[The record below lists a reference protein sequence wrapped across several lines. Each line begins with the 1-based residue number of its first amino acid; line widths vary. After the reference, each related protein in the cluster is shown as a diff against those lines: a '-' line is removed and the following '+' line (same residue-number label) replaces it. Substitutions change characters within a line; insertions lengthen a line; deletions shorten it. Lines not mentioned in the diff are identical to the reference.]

1 MVSKKVLLDVISKYS
16 LGGLVEKI
24 QWTVKDNK
32 FSTEFLGS
40 GYKGIVEYNND
51 FNLKEGN
58 YAIWETPQ
66 LVKCLNILDENI
78 LLEASYKGGVPTHFN
93 IADTNYE
100 ITFSLSDPSNFD
112 NPKPSSSPPAPT
124 ATFEISDE
132 FFTRFIKST
141 DILSGTTNPLFSLKS
156 AEGFT
161 GSELIFNVE
170 NGHTSLDFAIESEI
184 KEEIKP
190 FYFNVDLIRVILKAN
205 KNYLNGSFNAYLIPN
220 KNVLVIKLEFETE
233 NGIKT
238 KYQINNTI
246 K

>member
-16 LGGLVEKI
+16 LGGLIEKI
-24 QWTVKDNK
+24 QWTVKDSK
-32 FSTEFLGS
+32 FNTKFLGN
-40 GYKGIVEYNND
+40 GYKGMVEYD
-51 FNLKEGN
+51 GSFNLKDGN

-66 LVKCLNILDENI
+66 LVKCLNILDEDI

-112 NPKPSSSPPAPT
+112 STKSPSSYPLPT

-141 DILSGTTNPLFSLKS
+141 DILSGTTNPLFSIKS

-190 FYFNVDLIRVILKAN
+190 FYFNVDLLRVILKAN
-205 KNYLNGSFNAYLIPN
+205 KNYSEGTFNSYLIPN
-220 KNVLVIKLEFETE
+220 KNVLVILLEFKTE

>member
-16 LGGLVEKI
+16 LGGLIEKSKWI
-24 QWTVKDNK
+24 IKDGK
-32 FSTEFLGS
+32 FKTIFLGS
-40 GYKGIVEYNND
+40 GYKGMVEYEGD

-66 LVKCLNILDENI
+66 LVKCINILDEDI
-78 LLEASYKGGVPTHFN
+78 LIEASYKNGIPSHFN

-100 ITFSLSDPSNFD
+100 ITFSLSDLANFED
-112 NPKPSSSPPAPT
+112 GNILPPPT
-124 ATFEISDE
+124 PDASFKISDE

-141 DILSGTTNPLFSLKS
+141 DILSGETNPLFSLKS

-161 GSELIFNVE
+161 GSELVFNVQK
-170 NGHTSLDFAIESEI
+170 GQISIDFAIESNIEQ
-184 KEEIKP
+184 EIKP
-190 FYFNVDLIRVILKAN
+190 FYFNAELLRIILKAN
-205 KNYLNGSFNAYLIPN
+205 KNYSNGLFSAYIRDN
-220 KNVLVIKLEFETE
+220 GRVLVIKLEFETE
-233 NGIKT
+233 TGIKT

>member
-16 LGGLVEKI
+16 LGGLIEKSKWI
-24 QWTVKDNK
+24 IKDGK
-32 FSTEFLGS
+32 FETIFLES
-40 GYKGIVEYNND
+40 YYKGMVEYDGD

-66 LVKCLNILDENI
+66 LVKCINILDEDI
-78 LLEASYKGGVPTHFN
+78 LIEASYKNGIPSHFN

-100 ITFSLSDPSNFD
+100 ITFSLSDLANFED
-112 NPKPSSSPPAPT
+112 GNIKKPPT
-124 ATFEISDE
+124 PDASFKISDE

-141 DILSGTTNPLFSLKS
+141 DILSGETNPLFSLKS

-161 GSELIFNVE
+161 GSELVFNVQK
-170 NGHTSLDFAIESEI
+170 GQISIDFAIESNIEQ
-184 KEEIKP
+184 EIKP
-190 FYFNVDLIRVILKAN
+190 FYFNAELLRIILKAN
-205 KNYLNGSFNAYLIPN
+205 KNYSNGLFSTYIRDNGR
-220 KNVLVIKLEFETE
+220 VLVIKLEFETE
-233 NGIKT
+233 TGIKT

>member
-16 LGGLVEKI
+16 LGGLIEKSKWI
-24 QWTVKDNK
+24 IKDGK
-32 FSTEFLGS
+32 FKTIFLES
-40 GYKGIVEYNND
+40 YYKGMVEYDGD

-66 LVKCLNILDENI
+66 LVKCINILDEDI
-78 LLEASYKGGVPTHFN
+78 LIEASYKNGIPSHFN

-100 ITFSLSDPSNFD
+100 ITFSLSDLANFED
-112 NPKPSSSPPAPT
+112 GNILPPPT
-124 ATFEISDE
+124 PDALFKISDE

-141 DILSGTTNPLFSLKS
+141 DILSGETNPLFSLKS

-161 GSELIFNVE
+161 GSELVFNVQK
-170 NGHTSLDFAIESEI
+170 GQISIDFAIESNIEQ
-184 KEEIKP
+184 EIKP
-190 FYFNVDLIRVILKAN
+190 FYFNAELLRIILKAN
-205 KNYLNGSFNAYLIPN
+205 KNYSNGSFSVYIPSE
-220 KNVLVIKLEFETE
+220 KVLLIKLEFETE
-233 NGIKT
+233 TGIKT

>member
-16 LGGLVEKI
+16 LGGLIERAK
-24 QWTVKDNK
+24 WTIKDKK
-32 FSTEFLGS
+32 FNTIFMGS
-40 GYKGIVEYNND
+40 GYKGMVEYNGD

-66 LVKCLNILDENI
+66 LVRCLNILDEDI
-78 LLEASYKGGVPTHFN
+78 LIEASHKGGVPTHFN

-100 ITFSLSDPSNFD
+100 IVFSLSDLANFSD
-112 NPKPSSSPPAPT
+112 NPTKSQPPAPD
-124 ATFEISDE
+124 ASFDISDE

-141 DILSGTTNPLFSLKS
+141 DILSGTINPLFSIKS

-170 NGHTSLDFAIESEI
+170 TGHTSIDFAIEAEI
-184 KEEIKP
+184 KQEIKP
-190 FYFNVDLIRVILKAN
+190 FYFNVDLIKVILKAN
-205 KNYLNGSFNAYLIPN
+205 KNYTKGTFNAYIIPN
-220 KNVLVIKLEFETE
+220 KNVLLIKLEFETE
-233 NGIKT
+233 TGIKT